1 MSNRPANST
10 DPRRAASE
18 SDPAKARRQDEILAA
33 AFEEFAANGYSET
46 RLDDIAHRAGIA
58 KGTIYLYFKSKERL
72 FCAVLRG
79 LTHRI
84 FRELEAYI
92 GAFSGSAE
100 ELLREIVSLEYAKV
114 VANPNAR
121 AALRLFLAESNRL
134 PELSAIYLR
143 EVITPGTRAL
153 RQIIAK
159 GIAHGEFRKTKLA
172 QFPQVLAGPTVLA
185 VVWILIMGERE
196 PLDWDGYMEAHL
208 DVLLHGLVRRA
219 DSKADRELLPSG
231 ECIT

>member
-10 DPRRAASE
+10 DPRRVTPDG
-18 SDPAKARRQDEILAA
+18 DPGRARRQDDILAA

-46 RLDDIAHRAGIA
+46 RLDDIAQRAGIA

-79 LTHRI
+79 LTHRL

-121 AALRLFLAESNRL
+121 AALRLFLAESSRF
-134 PELSAIYLR
+134 PELSAIYRR

-159 GIAHGEFRKTKLA
+159 GIAQGEFRKTKVA
-172 QFPQVLAGPTVLA
+172 QFPQVVAGPAALA
-185 VVWILIMGERE
+185 VVWDLIMGGRE
-196 PLDWDGYMEAHL
+196 PLDLDGYMEAHL
-208 DVLLHGLVRRA
+208 DVLLHGLVRNA
-219 DSKADRELLPSG
+219 DSKADRRYLSRG
-231 ECIT
+231 ECTP